1 MSSFTITT
9 PETSVN
15 LRPSSV
21 KPGGKAK
28 GTATYTVMNTSGS
41 TKKVK
46 LSVEP
51 GPGADRGWFTVRDGE
66 SRELAPGATTTFSV
80 DLEVPG
86 GSANHS
92 FKGIAVNERDTDN
105 DFEVGSTIAF
115 DAPAIEENGGVKW
128 WMIAAPI
135 ALLLVVGVAIAWFIG
150 RDKPEPEPEE
160 GVIIA
165 NFVDS
170 PLEEAK
176 AALEAQGITVVEKAM
191 STSAPEFD
199 RQKFYDRIVAQQT
212 PASDGSL
219 EVQQGTS
226 VELGWQW
233 SPKMVTVPTLK
244 NRPFGQAVSE
254 IEKAGLRYVGLIG
267 PHGNQPAKHYAG
279 VQSWSPAGRQEAGTG
294 ITLTMTWVPAPDR
307 FTAEQLE
314 QLHNVFIQK
323 KDAVTPAWRGRPIV
337 EDPTP

>member
-41 TKKVK
+41 TRKVK
-46 LSVEP
+46 LSIEP
-51 GPGADRGWFTVRDGE
+51 GPGADRSWFTVRDGE

-115 DAPAIEENGGVKW
+115 DAPAIGKNGGVKW

-135 ALLLVVGVAIAWFIG
+135 ALLLVVGGVIALFING
-150 RDKPEPEPEE
+150 EEPEPEPE
-160 GVIIA
+160 GVTLA

-176 AALEAQGITVVEKAM
+176 AALEAQGITVVEKTT

-199 RQKFYDRIVAQQT
+199 RQKFYDRIVVQQT
-212 PASDGSL
+212 PASDGAL
-219 EVQQGTS
+219 EVPQGTS

-233 SPKMVTVPTLK
+233 SPKIVTVPTLTNK
-244 NRPFGQAVSE
+244 PFGQAVSE
-254 IEKAGLRYVGLIG
+254 IEKVGLRYVGLIG
-267 PHGNQPAKHYAG
+267 PHGNQPSAKHYAA
-279 VQSWSPAGRQEAGTG
+279 VQSWNPVGQQEAGTG
-294 ITLTMTWVPAPDR
+294 VTLTMTWVQAPDR

-314 QLHNVFIQK
+314 QFHNVFIQK
-323 KDAVTPAWRGRPIV
+323 KDSITPAWRGRPL
-337 EDPTP
+337 ERTP